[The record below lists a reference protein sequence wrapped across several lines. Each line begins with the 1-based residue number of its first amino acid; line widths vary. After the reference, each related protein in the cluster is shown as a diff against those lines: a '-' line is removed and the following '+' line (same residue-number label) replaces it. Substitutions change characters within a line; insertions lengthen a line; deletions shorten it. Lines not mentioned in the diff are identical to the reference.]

1 MESRPHEGYELQ
13 RVGCNAEAR
22 LCHGDNM
29 YTGYAHMRLC
39 PCAKD
44 TPVPD
49 APAPQPT
56 AKRTA
61 DATAA
66 KDSPPKRIA
75 TEVSLDSLREIFIE
89 AAYAAEYAGKT
100 ADDLADRSRR
110 YPWRAHLA
118 PTLAFLH

>member
-1 MESRPHEGYELQ
+1 
-13 RVGCNAEAR
+13 
-22 LCHGDNM
+22 M

-49 APAPQPT
+49 APAAQPT

-61 DATAA
+61 EATAA

-89 AAYAAEYAGKT
+89 AAYAAEDAGKT
-100 ADDLADRSRR
+100 ADDLAGRFPAGRSATSSASPAMPRG
-110 YPWRAHLA
+110 WD
-118 PTLAFLH
+118 